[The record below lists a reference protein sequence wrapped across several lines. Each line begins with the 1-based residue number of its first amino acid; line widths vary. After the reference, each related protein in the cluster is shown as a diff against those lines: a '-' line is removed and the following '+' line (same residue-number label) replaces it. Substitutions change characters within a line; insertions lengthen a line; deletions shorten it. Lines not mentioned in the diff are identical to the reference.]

1 VSALRI
7 HQELDDQSLADVRAK
22 LAQRAR
28 ELARKPTTERERLIE
43 SGLLTPRSDDGPS
56 PTPQR
61 AWVDA
66 EPCLTL
72 REPPRE
78 VPRTTSPEEL
88 DGIQAREAYER
99 EHKWQP

>member
-1 VSALRI
+1 MVAAFREDLA
-7 HQELDDQSLADVRAK
+7 EQSLADVRAK

-28 ELARKPTTERERLIE
+28 ELGPGATERARLIA

-61 AWVDA
+61 AWVHE

-88 DGIQAREAYER
+88 DGIEAREAYER